1 MFEFIY
7 SYVEREALVRYLR
20 LTIFV
25 AFYILL
31 RGYYV
36 NWSKQRQVKKQL
48 EADEREKKE
57 MPERKKEEAKKK
69 KQELQEQAASF
80 GWGKK
85 TRKNVKLLEEQL
97 RENADELRNRHQSSY
112 DAAEDHDIEDLL
124 EE

>member
-7 SYVEREALVRYLR
+7 SYVEREDFVRYLR

-36 NWSKQRQVKKQL
+36 NWSKQRQVKQQI

-57 MPERKKEEAKKK
+57 MPEKKKEEAKKK
-69 KQELQEQAASF
+69 KQELHEQAVSF

-112 DAAEDHDIEDLL
+112 DAAEDHDIEEFL